1 MKIAYLILCHM
12 DPEHIARLVRKIT
25 ENTQNVAY
33 VHVDGKVDVTP
44 FQNLLRGLK
53 QVRLLEKRTKIY
65 WGGIRPLK
73 QLLI

>member
-33 VHVDGKVDVTP
+33 VHVDGKVDVTH
-44 FQNLLRGLK
+44 FRICC
-53 QVRLLEKRTKIY
+53 ED
-65 WGGIRPLK
+65 
-73 QLLI
+73 